1 MKIVILFV
9 KMILIIFY
17 IIRLLQKDDDFKI
30 YGFCFIL
37 ILYNNFYKL
46 FNSFEDIDFLLSY
59 LLIRID

>member
-17 IIRLLQKDDDFKI
+17 IIRLLQKDGDFKI
-30 YGFCFIL
+30 CGFYFIL

-59 LLIRID
+59 L

>member
-1 MKIVILFV
+1 
-9 KMILIIFY
+9 MILIIFY
-17 IIRLLQKDDDFKI
+17 IIRLLQKDGDFKI

-59 LLIRID
+59 L